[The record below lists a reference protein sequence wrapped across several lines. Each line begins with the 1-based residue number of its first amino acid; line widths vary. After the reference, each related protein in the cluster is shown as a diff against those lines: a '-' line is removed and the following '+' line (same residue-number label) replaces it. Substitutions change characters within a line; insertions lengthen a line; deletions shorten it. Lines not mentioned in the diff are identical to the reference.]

1 VAEIFVGNTYLI
13 FYIVMIILLC
23 ILFAFLIVTY
33 IQYKKDIEKQEKLFE
48 CLLLYLK
55 MKK

>member
-1 VAEIFVGNTYLI
+1 VAEIIVGNTYLI

-33 IQYKKDIEKQEKLFE
+33 IQYKKDLEKQEKLFE